1 MKSENQSVKDLEKRF
16 EFRTIR
22 EDEAGQAAQI
32 EQACFPPQEACTEVM
47 MRERARKA
55 PELFLVAVDRETGK
69 LAGFLNGLSTDEH
82 AFKDEFFQNA
92 QLYCPQGENIMLLGL
107 AVLPQYRGQG
117 LAGELMARNR
127 KLKHI

>member
-47 MRERARKA
+47 MRGACAKSAGIVSGWRWIAR
-55 PELFLVAVDRETGK
+55 RESWRV
-69 LAGFLNGLSTDEH
+69 F
-82 AFKDEFFQNA
+82 
-92 QLYCPQGENIMLLGL
+92 
-107 AVLPQYRGQG
+107 
-117 LAGELMARNR
+117 
-127 KLKHI
+127 